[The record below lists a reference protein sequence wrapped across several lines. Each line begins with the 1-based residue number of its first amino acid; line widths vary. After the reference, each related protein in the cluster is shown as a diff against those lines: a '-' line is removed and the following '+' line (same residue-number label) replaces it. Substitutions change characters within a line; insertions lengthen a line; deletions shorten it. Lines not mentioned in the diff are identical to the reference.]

1 MPKTCSE
8 HAVRTCLKEM
18 KCFDP
23 SGIGIS
29 NEKCLRLLTCIFLI
43 PVDYSNPTTTIE
55 TYDEKCYQLTSRRE
69 FTQTSKTRGDRSS
82 SMPFDTNPRNTLIFL
97 AIFILA
103 FFPRSVDKNHNCE
116 EKHPT

>member
-1 MPKTCSE
+1 VRAFPKLITN
-8 HAVRTCLKEM
+8 
-18 KCFDP
+18 CFDH

-29 NEKCLRLLTCIFLI
+29 NEKCLHLLTCIFPI
-43 PVDYSNPTTTIE
+43 PVGYSNPTTISRN
-55 TYDEKCYQLTSRRE
+55 DEKCYQLTSRRE

-103 FFPRSVDKNHNCE
+103 FFPRSVASNHKNHICE
-116 EKHPT
+116 EKTPT